1 VATISQNSND
11 RQAHDAVI
19 YSPYRQQAG
28 RSMWVIVR
36 ATPSSATF
44 TTTLRR
50 EVHAIDADLAIWI
63 GPFALTD
70 LMAAMGNYWRLGDN
84 AALFL
89 VFALVALCLASI
101 GLYAVVAH
109 SVNRRTQEIGIR
121 IAIGATARDILT
133 LVFRQGMLPCIL
145 GLAIGAVASFAV
157 TPVLETQLVRVSA
170 VDPLSLVAAA
180 AVLLL
185 AAAFGCLLP
194 ASRAMRVNPVV
205 ALRHD

>member
-1 VATISQNSND
+1 
-11 RQAHDAVI
+11 
-19 YSPYRQQAG
+19 
-28 RSMWVIVR
+28 
-36 ATPSSATF
+36 
-44 TTTLRR
+44 
-50 EVHAIDADLAIWI
+50 
-63 GPFALTD
+63 
-70 LMAAMGNYWRLGDN
+70 
-84 AALFL
+84 
-89 VFALVALCLASI
+89 
-101 GLYAVVAH
+101 
-109 SVNRRTQEIGIR
+109 
-121 IAIGATARDILT
+121 
-133 LVFRQGMLPCIL
+133 MLPCIL